1 MIEWLKFLPINLRFL
16 DLDVNAEYK
25 GPDFKNAKP
34 ITLLAGGNT
43 IRLKAPRHKTT
54 LKEPSIYVRNRDG
67 LNSGFDYYNLPTAVA
82 QTWKYS
88 TLVYRCWGY
97 LYAWYRGS
105 TGNLHM
111 HLSIVTRV
119 EEKPFKNTSFFHPRS
134 FEFILANYLNTRYG
148 HEQTDGVAD
157 YRAPVSWQVHQQLP
171 VFSASFEIGGINGD
185 LFYVFPISDT
195 HFIKL
200 SFNLSNWDNLREE
213 MRAVAK
219 QIIESLTLELCAE
232 SQAQW
237 DRVKATCPDMQ
248 LSETFAPLQWP
259 IKPEDIEKPAVEM
272 PNENHTEKL
281 IHP

>member
-1 MIEWLKFLPINLRFL
+1 M
-16 DLDVNAEYK
+16 A
-25 GPDFKNAKP
+25 A
-34 ITLLAGGNT
+34 TGNW
-43 IRLKAPRHKTT
+43 
-54 LKEPSIYVRNRDG
+54 E
-67 LNSGFDYYNLPTAVA
+67 
-82 QTWKYS
+82 YS
-88 TLVYRCWGY
+88 TLVYRCWDY

-105 TGNLHM
+105 KDGLHM
-111 HLSIVTRV
+111 NLSIVTRV

-134 FEFILANYLNTRYG
+134 FEFILTNYLNTRYG
-148 HEQTDGVAD
+148 HEHRDGVAK
-157 YRAPVSWQVHQQLP
+157 YIAPIHWQVLQQLP
-171 VFSASFEIGGINGD
+171 VFSASFEIGGINKD

-200 SFNLSNWDNLREE
+200 SFSLSSLDNLREE

-272 PNENHTEKL
+272 PTL
-281 IHP
+281 